1 MARAYICC
9 FLEQDYRLHTHLA
22 SFIIITGRKKILPDR
37 RRGTLNSKCAPICV
51 STCCCHQVCFVQATM
66 SFRNHWDT
74 PTVIWASP
82 PVNVNTM
89 KNYKNFCLTADGR
102 TNPLAAPTYS
112 TNTFRQS
119 LPKVQYTW
127 PWDQHGQN
135 GGGGTPRSGHH
146 SGQKTE
152 SVSIIMKMVAGRYTL
167 AQWIPPLRLLGVLP
181 DLDAVFRK
189 QQTTHLRVHAK
200 NGSGNLL

>member
-51 STCCCHQVCFVQATM
+51 STCCCHQVCFIQATM

-89 KNYKNFCLTADGR
+89 KNIKTAASPQTAEQTRWQLPLTAPTHSVKACQRYSTRGPGINMDKMGGGR
-102 TNPLAAPTYS
+102 HEVAPTVDKK
-112 TNTFRQS
+112 R
-119 LPKVQYTW
+119 KVSQ
-127 PWDQHGQN
+127 
-135 GGGGTPRSGHH
+135 
-146 SGQKTE
+146 
-152 SVSIIMKMVAGRYTL
+152 
-167 AQWIPPLRLLGVLP
+167 
-181 DLDAVFRK
+181 
-189 QQTTHLRVHAK
+189 
-200 NGSGNLL
+200 